1 MATPRC
7 CMPTECRRFR
17 STARLRLF
25 LVLLR
30 SETCIGCAVW
40 LALFVVLP
48 VTVAAGYAS
57 FLFPIYSD
65 NLGLLKSDI
74 NIIYVL
80 GQLIVYVCIDSI
92 LGAERHRG
100 ARRLVTMSVVLLGV
114 VLALFAINT
123 TFLWSAA
130 VVVIVAL
137 LCKSAESW
145 KPLWIRAALDAGVP
159 VGRSVGTLFTTRNLM
174 LIAQPCIL
182 GALLGASEG
191 LAVIVIGVFCL
202 VCAGLFYLMIR
213 GTVLVENETE
223 HSAVDV
229 A

>member
-7 CMPTECRRFR
+7 CMLTECRRFR
-17 STARLRLF
+17 LTARLRLF

-40 LALFVVLP
+40 FALFVVLP

-57 FLFPIYSD
+57 F
-65 NLGLLKSDI
+65 
-74 NIIYVL
+74 
-80 GQLIVYVCIDSI
+80 
-92 LGAERHRG
+92 
-100 ARRLVTMSVVLLGV
+100 
-114 VLALFAINT
+114 
-123 TFLWSAA
+123 
-130 VVVIVAL
+130 L

-174 LIAQPCIL
+174 LIAQPFIL

-202 VCAGLFYLMIR
+202 VCAGLFYLMTR
-213 GTVLVENETE
+213 GTVLTENETE
-223 HSAVDV
+223 RSAEDL

>member
-7 CMPTECRRFR
+7 CMLTECRRFR

-25 LVLLR
+25 LVLLC
-30 SETCIGCAVW
+30 SETCIGRAVW

-74 NIIYVL
+74 NNIYVL

-100 ARRLVTMSVVLLGV
+100 AHRLVTMSVILL
-114 VLALFAINT
+114 
-123 TFLWSAA
+123 
-130 VVVIVAL
+130 
-137 LCKSAESW
+137 
-145 KPLWIRAALDAGVP
+145 
-159 VGRSVGTLFTTRNLM
+159 
-174 LIAQPCIL
+174 
-182 GALLGASEG
+182 
-191 LAVIVIGVFCL
+191 GVFCL
-202 VCAGLFYLMIR
+202 VCAGLFYLMTR
-213 GTVLVENETE
+213 GTVLEENETVR
-223 HSAVDV
+223 SAEDL